1 MKKRGLLGSELK
13 TKALLAISAFTAS
26 CSYCAVSQS
35 PFSAKKGQVF
45 QCGPFQE
52 KGKGDGDLAFK
63 LRKLIYAW
71 EDTISVK
78 GTILQ
83 SKASHIKTEGR
94 IVDQKKYK

>member
-1 MKKRGLLGSELK
+1 MSSKH
-13 TKALLAISAFTAS
+13 KALLAISVFTAS
-26 CSYCAVSQS
+26 CGKCSYSAVSQS